1 MVPGDGG
8 GFGEGAHAQDVA
20 LALGDGD
27 GAAGVQQVEGVRG
40 FQRLF
45 VGGQRQ
51 PGFCQLQRHFFGGF
65 ELGKEA
71 VHVGVFEV
79 VGGLLAFVLVIDVA
93 VADDALRRGRPDE
106 VVNAIDVLQVHGDAL
121 QAVGQLAH
129 DGFAFQPARLLEV
142 GELRDFHA
150 VYPHF
155 PAQSPGAEG
164 RRFPVV
170 LDEAHVVYRRVNADG
185 AHGFQIQILKARRR
199 WLHDDLE
206 LVVALQAVGVVA
218 VTAVGGAARRLHI
231 GGIPRLR
238 ADGVEE
244 GGGVEGARAHFH
256 IIGLHDDAALL
267 RPEALQGENHLLK
280 IQYFSHNGILIWEKG
295 GIVAPRRG
303 ACQTDK
309 ADALK
314 IAA

>member
-1 MVPGDGG
+1 M
-8 GFGEGAHAQDVA
+8 
-20 LALGDGD
+20 
-27 GAAGVQQVEGVRG
+27 RG

-51 PGFCQLQRHFFGGF
+51 PGFCQLQRHFFGRL

-155 PAQSPGAEG
+155 PAQTPGAEG

-185 AHGFQIQILKARRR
+185 AHGLEIQFLKARRR
-199 WLHDDLE
+199 GLHDDLK

-218 VTAVGGAARRLHI
+218 VSAVGGAARRLHI

-238 ADGVEE
+238 ADGTQES
-244 GGGVEGARAHFH
+244 GGMECPRAHFH
-256 IIGLHDDAALL
+256 IIGLQDDTALL
-267 RPEALQGENHLLK
+267 RPEALQGENHILK
-280 IQYFSHNGILIWEKG
+280 IQYFSHNGILLRKG

>member
-1 MVPGDGG
+1 M
-8 GFGEGAHAQDVA
+8 
-20 LALGDGD
+20 
-27 GAAGVQQVEGVRG
+27 RG

-51 PGFCQLQRHFFGGF
+51 SGFRQLQRHFFCRF
-65 ELGKEA
+65 KLGEKA
-71 VHVGVFEV
+71 VHVGMLKV
-79 VGGLLAFVLVIDVA
+79 VGGLLALVLLMHVA
-93 VADDALRRGRPDE
+93 VANDALRRGRPDE
-106 VVNAIDVLQVHGDAL
+106 VIDAIDVLQIHGDAL
-121 QAVGQLAH
+121 QAVGELAH
-129 DGFAFQPARLLEV
+129 HRLAFQPACLLEV

-150 VYPHF
+150 VHPYF
-155 PAQSPGAEG
+155 PAQPPGAEG

-170 LDEAHVVYRRVNADG
+170 LDETHIVHCRVNADG
-185 AHGFQIQILKARRR
+185 AHGFQIQILKTRRR
-199 WLHDDLE
+199 RLHDDLK

-218 VTAVGGAARRLHI
+218 VTAVSGAARRLHV

-238 ADGVEE
+238 ADGTQES
-244 GGGVEGARAHFH
+244 GGMECPRAHFH
-256 IIGLHDDAALL
+256 IIGLQDDTALL
-267 RPEALQGENHLLK
+267 RPEALQGENHILK
-280 IQYFSHNGILIWEKG
+280 IQYFSHNGILLRKG